1 MPAQIISGKEV
12 AERIRQELV
21 PRVAKLN
28 EKGVVPGLAAI
39 LVGEDPA
46 SLSYLRGIAKGC
58 EKVGIFTETFSLP
71 LDITQEKLEAK
82 VEELNNN
89 PKFHGIIIQRPLP
102 QQINEGA
109 VLKLLDVEK
118 DVDCLNPLSMAKLL
132 TREPGGFAPCTPSAV
147 IELLDRY
154 NIEIDGKRAVVIGGA
169 GKQGRTA
176 GIMLLNRWA
185 TVILCDYKTVNPAEE
200 YGRAEILVSSV
211 GRAKMIKKDMVS
223 PGTIVIDV
231 GVSQDETGKLSG
243 DMDFDEVSEVAG
255 MITPVPGGV
264 GAVTSTIL
272 LAHTVEAAERLSG

>member
-185 TVILCDYKTVNPAEE
+185 TVILCDHKTVNPAEE

>member
-21 PRVAKLN
+21 PKVDKLN

-102 QQINEGA
+102 QQINESA
-109 VLKLLDVEK
+109 VLKLLAVEK
-118 DVDCLNPLSMAKLL
+118 DVDCLNPMSMAKLVS
-132 TREPGGFAPCTPSAV
+132 REPGGFAPCTPSAV

-200 YGRAEILVSSV
+200 YKRAEILVSSV

-231 GVSQDETGKLSG
+231 GVSQDEAGKLCG

-272 LAHTVEAAERLSG
+272 LAHTVEAAEGLSG